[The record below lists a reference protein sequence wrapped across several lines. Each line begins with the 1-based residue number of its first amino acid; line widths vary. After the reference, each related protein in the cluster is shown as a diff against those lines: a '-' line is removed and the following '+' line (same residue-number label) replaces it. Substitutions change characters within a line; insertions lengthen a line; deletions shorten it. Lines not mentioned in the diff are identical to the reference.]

1 MSRWSLYLKLIRF
14 DKPVGTLLL
23 LWPTLTALWIA
34 SGGLPRWDLLLIFCM
49 GTFLMRSAGCA
60 MNDVADRD
68 YDRHVERT
76 RDRVVTSGLVSVPE
90 ALLVALILIMI
101 AGVLILPLH
110 KTVWILAVIAVVL
123 AGTYPFFKRFFSIPQ
138 AYLGIAFSFGI
149 PMAFAAVQGSVPWQA
164 WGLLLANAF
173 WVLAYDTEYALVDKA
188 DDLKIGIKTSAITL
202 GTWVVPAILLFYAL
216 FLGGTSLMGS
226 WLGLGWPFLVGI
238 AVASALAG
246 WHYGLIKDQEPE
258 SCFRAFRSN
267 HWLGA
272 AIFVGT
278 VLDYLPHLRAAV

>member
-1 MSRWSLYLKLIRF
+1 MSRWQLYLKLIRF

-68 YDRHVERT
+68 YDRHVART
-76 RDRVVTSGLVSVPE
+76 RDRVVTSGQVSVQE
-90 ALLVALILIMI
+90 ALLVALVLVMM
-101 AGVLILPLH
+101 AGVLILPLP
-110 KTVWILAVIAVVL
+110 KSVWILAVVAVVL
-123 AGTYPFFKRFFSIPQ
+123 AATYPFFKRFFSLPQ
-138 AYLGIAFSFGI
+138 AYLGVAFSFGI

-164 WGLLLANAF
+164 WGLMLANAF

-188 DDLKIGIKTSAITL
+188 DDVKIGIKTSAITL

-216 FLGGTSLMGS
+216 FLAGTSLMGS

-246 WHYGLIKDQEPE
+246 WHYGLIKGQQPE

-278 VLDYLPHLRAAV
+278 VMNDLA

>member
-68 YDRHVERT
+68 YDRHVART
-76 RDRVVTSGLVSVPE
+76 RDRVVTSGQVSVQE
-90 ALLVALILIMI
+90 ALLVAVILVMM
-101 AGVLILPLH
+101 AGVLILPLP
-110 KTVWILAVIAVVL
+110 KSVWILAVVAVVL
-123 AGTYPFFKRFFSIPQ
+123 AATYPFFKRFFSLPQ
-138 AYLGIAFSFGI
+138 AYLGVAFSFGI

-164 WGLLLANAF
+164 WGLLLANSF

-188 DDLKIGIKTSAITL
+188 DDVKIGIKTSAITL

-216 FLGGTSLMGS
+216 FLAGTSLMGS

-246 WHYGLIKDQEPE
+246 WHYGLIKGQQPE

-278 VLDYLPHLRAAV
+278 VMNDLA

>member
-1 MSRWSLYLKLIRF
+1 MSRWQLYLKLIRF

-34 SGGLPRWDLLLIFCM
+34 SGGLPSWQILLIFCM

-68 YDRHVERT
+68 YDRHVART
-76 RDRVVTSGLVSVPE
+76 RDRVVTSGQVSVQE
-90 ALLVALILIMI
+90 ALLVAVILVMM
-101 AGVLILPLH
+101 AGVLILPLP
-110 KTVWILAVIAVVL
+110 KSVWILAVVAVVL
-123 AGTYPFFKRFFSIPQ
+123 AATYPFFKRFFSLPQ
-138 AYLGIAFSFGI
+138 AYLGVAFSFGI

-164 WGLLLANAF
+164 WGLMLANSF

-188 DDLKIGIKTSAITL
+188 DDVKIGIKTSAITL

-216 FLGGTSLMGS
+216 FLAGTSLMGS

-246 WHYGLIKDQEPE
+246 WHYGLIKGQQPE
-258 SCFRAFRSN
+258 SCFHAFRSN

-278 VLDYLPHLRAAV
+278 VMNDLA

>member
-1 MSRWSLYLKLIRF
+1 
-14 DKPVGTLLL
+14 
-23 LWPTLTALWIA
+23 LTALWIA

-68 YDRHVERT
+68 YDRHVART
-76 RDRVVTSGLVSVPE
+76 RDRVVTSGQVSVQE
-90 ALLVALILIMI
+90 ALLVAVILVMM
-101 AGVLILPLH
+101 AGVLILPLP
-110 KTVWILAVIAVVL
+110 KSVWILAVVAVVL
-123 AGTYPFFKRFFSIPQ
+123 TATYPFFKRFFSLPQ
-138 AYLGIAFSFGI
+138 AYLGVAFSFGI
-149 PMAFAAVQGSVPWQA
+149 PMAFAAAQGSVPWQA
-164 WGLLLANAF
+164 WGLMLANSF

-216 FLGGTSLMGS
+216 FLAGTSLMGS

-246 WHYGLIKDQEPE
+246 WHYGLIKGQQPE
-258 SCFRAFRSN
+258 SCFHAFRSN

-278 VLDYLPHLRAAV
+278 VMNDLA

>member
-68 YDRHVERT
+68 YDRHVART
-76 RDRVVTSGLVSVPE
+76 RDRVVTSGQVSVQE
-90 ALLVALILIMI
+90 ALLVAVILVMM
-101 AGVLILPLH
+101 AGVLILPLP
-110 KTVWILAVIAVVL
+110 KSVWILAVVAVVL
-123 AGTYPFFKRFFSIPQ
+123 TATYPFFKRFFSLPQ
-138 AYLGIAFSFGI
+138 AYLGVAFSFGI

-164 WGLLLANAF
+164 WGLMLANAF

-216 FLGGTSLMGS
+216 FLAGTSLMGS

-246 WHYGLIKDQEPE
+246 WHYGLIKGQQPE
-258 SCFRAFRSN
+258 SCFHAFRSN

-278 VLDYLPHLRAAV
+278 VMNDLA

>member
-68 YDRHVERT
+68 YDRHVART
-76 RDRVVTSGLVSVPE
+76 RDRVVTSGQVSVQE
-90 ALLVALILIMI
+90 ALLVAVILVMM
-101 AGVLILPLH
+101 AGVLILPLP
-110 KTVWILAVIAVVL
+110 KSVWILAVVAVVL
-123 AGTYPFFKRFFSIPQ
+123 AATYPFFKRFFSLPQ
-138 AYLGIAFSFGI
+138 AYLGVAFSFGI

-216 FLGGTSLMGS
+216 FLAGTSLMGS

-246 WHYGLIKDQEPE
+246 WHYGLIKGQQPE
-258 SCFRAFRSN
+258 SCFHAFRSN

-278 VLDYLPHLRAAV
+278 VMNDLA

>member
-1 MSRWSLYLKLIRF
+1 MSRWQLYLKLIRF

-68 YDRHVERT
+68 YDRHVART
-76 RDRVVTSGLVSVPE
+76 RDRVVTSGQVSVQE
-90 ALLVALILIMI
+90 ALLVALVLVMM
-101 AGVLILPLH
+101 AGVLILPLP
-110 KTVWILAVIAVVL
+110 KSVWILAVVAVVL
-123 AGTYPFFKRFFSIPQ
+123 AATYPFFKRFFSLPQ
-138 AYLGIAFSFGI
+138 AYLGVAFSFGI

-164 WGLLLANAF
+164 WGLMLANSF

-188 DDLKIGIKTSAITL
+188 DDVKIGIKTSAITL

-216 FLGGTSLMGS
+216 FLAGTSLMGS

-246 WHYGLIKDQEPE
+246 WHYGLIKGQQPE

-278 VLDYLPHLRAAV
+278 IMNDLA

>member
-1 MSRWSLYLKLIRF
+1 MSRWQLYLKLIRF

-34 SGGLPRWDLLLIFCM
+34 SGGLPSWQILLIFCA

-68 YDRHVERT
+68 YDRHVART
-76 RDRVVTSGLVSVPE
+76 RDRVVTSGQVSVQE
-90 ALLVALILIMI
+90 ALLVAVILVMM
-101 AGVLILPLH
+101 AGVLILPLP
-110 KTVWILAVIAVVL
+110 KSVWILAVVAVVL
-123 AGTYPFFKRFFSIPQ
+123 AATYPFFKRFFSLPQ
-138 AYLGIAFSFGI
+138 AYLGVAFSFGI

-216 FLGGTSLMGS
+216 FLAGTSLMGS

-246 WHYGLIKDQEPE
+246 WHYGLIKGQQPE
-258 SCFRAFRSN
+258 SCFHAFRSN

-278 VLDYLPHLRAAV
+278 VMNDLA

>member
-68 YDRHVERT
+68 YDRHVART
-76 RDRVVTSGLVSVPE
+76 RDRVVTSGQVSVQE
-90 ALLVALILIMI
+90 ALLVAVILVMM
-101 AGVLILPLH
+101 AGVLILPLP
-110 KTVWILAVIAVVL
+110 KSVWILAVVAVVL
-123 AGTYPFFKRFFSIPQ
+123 AATYPFFKRFFSLPQ
-138 AYLGIAFSFGI
+138 AYLGVAFSFGI

-202 GTWVVPAILLFYAL
+202 GTWVIPAILLFYAL
-216 FLGGTSLMGS
+216 FLVGTSLMGS

-238 AVASALAG
+238 AIASALAG
-246 WHYGLIKDQEPE
+246 WHYGLIKGQQPE

-278 VLDYLPHLRAAV
+278 VMNDLA

>member
-68 YDRHVERT
+68 YDRHVART
-76 RDRVVTSGLVSVPE
+76 RDRVVTSGQVSVQE
-90 ALLVALILIMI
+90 ALLVAVILVMM
-101 AGVLILPLH
+101 AGVLILPLP
-110 KTVWILAVIAVVL
+110 KSVWILAVVAVVL
-123 AGTYPFFKRFFSIPQ
+123 AATYPFFKRFFSLPQ
-138 AYLGIAFSFGI
+138 AYLGVAFSFGI

-164 WGLLLANAF
+164 WGLMLANAF

-216 FLGGTSLMGS
+216 FLAGTSLMGS

-246 WHYGLIKDQEPE
+246 WHYGLIKGQQPE
-258 SCFRAFRSN
+258 SCFHAFRSN

-278 VLDYLPHLRAAV
+278 VMNDLA

>member
-1 MSRWSLYLKLIRF
+1 MSRWQLYLKLIRF

-68 YDRHVERT
+68 YDRHVART
-76 RDRVVTSGLVSVPE
+76 RDRVVTSGQVSVQE
-90 ALLVALILIMI
+90 ALLVAVILVMM
-101 AGVLILPLH
+101 AGVLILPLP
-110 KTVWILAVIAVVL
+110 KSVWILAVVAVVL
-123 AGTYPFFKRFFSIPQ
+123 AATYPFFKRFFSLPQ
-138 AYLGIAFSFGI
+138 AYLGVAFSFGI

-164 WGLLLANAF
+164 WGLMLANAF

-216 FLGGTSLMGS
+216 FLAGTSLMGS

-246 WHYGLIKDQEPE
+246 WHYGLIKGQQPE
-258 SCFRAFRSN
+258 SCFHAFRSN

-278 VLDYLPHLRAAV
+278 VMNDLA

>member
-68 YDRHVERT
+68 YDRHVART
-76 RDRVVTSGLVSVPE
+76 RDRVVTSGQVSVQE
-90 ALLVALILIMI
+90 ALLVAVILVMM
-101 AGVLILPLH
+101 AGVLILPLP
-110 KTVWILAVIAVVL
+110 KSVWILAVVAVVL
-123 AGTYPFFKRFFSIPQ
+123 AATYPFFKRFFSLPQ
-138 AYLGIAFSFGI
+138 AYLGVAFSFGI

-164 WGLLLANAF
+164 WGLLLANSF

-216 FLGGTSLMGS
+216 FLAGTSLMGS

-246 WHYGLIKDQEPE
+246 WHYGLIKGQQPE

-278 VLDYLPHLRAAV
+278 VMNDLA

>member
-68 YDRHVERT
+68 YDRHVART
-76 RDRVVTSGLVSVPE
+76 RDRVVTSGQVSVQE
-90 ALLVALILIMI
+90 ALLVAVILVMM
-101 AGVLILPLH
+101 AGVLILPLP
-110 KTVWILAVIAVVL
+110 KSVWILAVVAVVL
-123 AGTYPFFKRFFSIPQ
+123 AATYPFFKRFFSIPQ

-164 WGLLLANAF
+164 WGLLLANSF

-188 DDLKIGIKTSAITL
+188 DDVKIGIQTSAITL

-216 FLGGTSLMGS
+216 FLAGTSLMGS

-246 WHYGLIKDQEPE
+246 WHYGLIKGQQPE
-258 SCFRAFRSN
+258 SCFHAFRSN

-278 VLDYLPHLRAAV
+278 VMNDLA

>member
-1 MSRWSLYLKLIRF
+1 MSRWQLYLKLIRF

-34 SGGLPRWDLLLIFCM
+34 SEGLPSWQLLLIFSA

-123 AGTYPFFKRFFSIPQ
+123 AGTYPFFKRFFSLPQ
-138 AYLGIAFSFGI
+138 AYLGVAFSFGI
-149 PMAFAAVQGSVPWQA
+149 PMAFAAVQGSVPWHA
-164 WGLLLANAF
+164 WGLMLANAF

-188 DDLKIGIKTSAITL
+188 DDLKIGINTSAITL
-202 GTWVVPAILLFYAL
+202 GRWVVPAILLFYAL
-216 FLGGTSLMGS
+216 FLAGTSMIGS
-226 WLGLGWPFLVGI
+226 LLGLGWPFLVGI

-246 WHYGLIKDQEPE
+246 WHYGLIKEEQPQP
-258 SCFRAFRSN
+258 CFRAFRSS

-278 VLDYLPHLRAAV
+278 VCHYSVASRFP

>member
-68 YDRHVERT
+68 YDRHVART
-76 RDRVVTSGLVSVPE
+76 RDRVVTSGQVSVQE
-90 ALLVALILIMI
+90 ALLVALVLVMM
-101 AGVLILPLH
+101 AGVLILPLP
-110 KTVWILAVIAVVL
+110 KSVWILAVVAVVL
-123 AGTYPFFKRFFSIPQ
+123 AATYPFFKRFFSLPQ
-138 AYLGIAFSFGI
+138 AYLGVAFSFGI

-164 WGLLLANAF
+164 WGLMLANSF

-216 FLGGTSLMGS
+216 FLAGTSLMGS

-246 WHYGLIKDQEPE
+246 WHYGLIKGQQPE

-278 VLDYLPHLRAAV
+278 VMNDLA

>member
-68 YDRHVERT
+68 YDRHVART
-76 RDRVVTSGLVSVPE
+76 RDRVVTSGQVSVQE
-90 ALLVALILIMI
+90 ALLVAVILVMM
-101 AGVLILPLH
+101 AGVLILPLP
-110 KTVWILAVIAVVL
+110 KSVWILAVVAVVL
-123 AGTYPFFKRFFSIPQ
+123 AATYPFFKRFFSLPQ
-138 AYLGIAFSFGI
+138 AYLGVAFSFGI

-164 WGLLLANAF
+164 WGLMLANSF

-216 FLGGTSLMGS
+216 FLAGTSLMGS

-246 WHYGLIKDQEPE
+246 WHYGLIKGQQPE
-258 SCFRAFRSN
+258 SCFHAFRSN

-278 VLDYLPHLRAAV
+278 VMNDLA

>member
-1 MSRWSLYLKLIRF
+1 MSRWQLYLKLIRF

-34 SGGLPRWDLLLIFCM
+34 SGGLPSWQILLIFCA

-68 YDRHVERT
+68 YDRHVART
-76 RDRVVTSGLVSVPE
+76 RDRVVTSGQVSVQE
-90 ALLVALILIMI
+90 ALLVAVILVMM
-101 AGVLILPLH
+101 AGVLILPLP
-110 KTVWILAVIAVVL
+110 KSVWILAVVAVVL
-123 AGTYPFFKRFFSIPQ
+123 AATYPFFKRFFSLPQ
-138 AYLGIAFSFGI
+138 AYLGVAFSFGI

-164 WGLLLANAF
+164 WGLMLANSF

-216 FLGGTSLMGS
+216 FLAGTSLMGS

-246 WHYGLIKDQEPE
+246 WHYGLIKGQQPE

-278 VLDYLPHLRAAV
+278 VMNDLA

>member
-68 YDRHVERT
+68 YDRHVART
-76 RDRVVTSGLVSVPE
+76 RDRVVTSGQVSVQE
-90 ALLVALILIMI
+90 ALLVAVILVMM
-101 AGVLILPLH
+101 AGVLILPLP
-110 KTVWILAVIAVVL
+110 KSVWILAVVAVVL
-123 AGTYPFFKRFFSIPQ
+123 AATYPFFKRFFSLPQ
-138 AYLGIAFSFGI
+138 AYLGVAFSFGI

-164 WGLLLANAF
+164 WGLMLANSF

-188 DDLKIGIKTSAITL
+188 DDVKIGIKTSAITL

-216 FLGGTSLMGS
+216 FLAGTSLMGS

-246 WHYGLIKDQEPE
+246 WHYGLIKGQQPE

-278 VLDYLPHLRAAV
+278 VMNDLA